1 MAKVVDE
8 SKLRSRVRNASVA
21 LYIVGGLTVLLGLTA
36 ELARVNLLLQLFGSG
51 WAVAAEGLVLIVL
64 GYFTMRGSLVAL
76 GIAIALYAVDAILS
90 LVTGGISGVWI
101 RALVLFFLIQGFTA
115 LRELK
120 RRQTAG
126 PATG

>member
-90 LVTGGISGVWI
+90 LVTGGISGV
-101 RALVLFFLIQGFTA
+101 
-115 LRELK
+115 
-120 RRQTAG
+120 
-126 PATG
+126 